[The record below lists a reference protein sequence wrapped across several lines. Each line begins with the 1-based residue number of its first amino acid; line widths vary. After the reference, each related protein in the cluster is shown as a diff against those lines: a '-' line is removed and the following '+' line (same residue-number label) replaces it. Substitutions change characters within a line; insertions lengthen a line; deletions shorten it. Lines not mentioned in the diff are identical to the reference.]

1 MVTVNKEELYSAY
14 QFVSAASDSMAE
26 AFISL
31 DTGKIFWVSDEIR
44 DLEEEEI
51 PDDLETSNRYLAIP
65 NEHDLDLGQ
74 GLIFRFIR
82 EQMPQH
88 YDRVADIF
96 RRKGAYARFR
106 DFLSSEVALEKWYA
120 YRDQAEEQ
128 ALQEWCEENG
138 IEPIERE
145 GDQQVDN
152 APGER

>member
-74 GLIFRFIR
+74 VSSFASSGNRCLNIMTGSPISSAARAPMR
-82 EQMPQH
+82 
-88 YDRVADIF
+88 ASGTSSA
-96 RRKGAYARFR
+96 RKWPWKSGMHTETRPRNRLCKNGAKRMA
-106 DFLSSEVALEKWYA
+106 
-120 YRDQAEEQ
+120 
-128 ALQEWCEENG
+128 
-138 IEPIERE
+138 
-145 GDQQVDN
+145 
-152 APGER
+152 